1 MQIPSRFALE
11 MTRRGWLLRNEI
23 IWWKPNCLP
32 ESVKDRF
39 TVDYEEF
46 FFFVKSRH
54 YWSEQQ
60 FEPLSK

>member
-1 MQIPSRFALE
+1 